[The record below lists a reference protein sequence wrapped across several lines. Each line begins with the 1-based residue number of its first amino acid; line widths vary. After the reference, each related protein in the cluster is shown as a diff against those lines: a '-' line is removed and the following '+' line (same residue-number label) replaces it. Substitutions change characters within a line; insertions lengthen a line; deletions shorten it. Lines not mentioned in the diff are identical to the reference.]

1 MFQRLKTAPDAA
13 QDHHIHQRHRQQEG
27 CRHRRADQAAGLVKP
42 RHILLKCRGG
52 RGDGNGGQHHDGG
65 VSEGKPCAHAGRAL
79 ALLHHFTRH
88 GINRG
93 DMVGI
98 HRMTQ
103 SVTPGQQAGRHQHRT
118 AAKGVPRQPPGQQVS
133 HPESQ
138 QQARCTRFIA

>member
-27 CRHRRADQAAGLVKP
+27 GGDGGANQAAGFVEP
-42 RHILLKCRGG
+42 FHIFLKRRGG
-52 RGDGNGGQHHDGG
+52 GGDGNGGQHHDGG

-79 ALLHHFTRH
+79 ALLHHLTRH

-103 SVTPGQQAGRHQHRT
+103 SVTPGQQAGRHQRRT